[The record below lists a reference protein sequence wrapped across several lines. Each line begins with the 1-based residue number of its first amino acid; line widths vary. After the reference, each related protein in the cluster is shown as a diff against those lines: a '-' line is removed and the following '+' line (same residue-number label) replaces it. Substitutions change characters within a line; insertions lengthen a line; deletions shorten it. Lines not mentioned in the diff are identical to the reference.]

1 MSKSP
6 LISEK
11 ALERQHTIRGVCKRE
26 PVTAKDYAE
35 YQQDKKEGIMN
46 TLIKIAP
53 NF

>member
-1 MSKSP
+1 MSKKP

-35 YQQDKKEGIMN
+35 YLD
-46 TLIKIAP
+46 IKD
-53 NF
+53 